1 MSSSFATL
9 PFKTRKINNNF
20 LLASILG
27 DWVMLNK
34 EEFRQVHNHS
44 VPENSALFRRLHDR
58 GVIVG
63 EADIDSRLGAYRRLN
78 SNLSQGVSLHIAVLT
93 ESCNFSC
100 KYCQT
105 KEKRGPS
112 MNLKVAERILW
123 FLLKSNSKAKT
134 LEFQG
139 GEPLLSWDTIKWFVK
154 NVVKINKTE
163 TQNVKLSLVSN
174 LSLLDKEKL
183 NFLIENNVGI
193 CTSLDGPA
201 YLHDQ
206 QRLYDDGRP
215 TYKDTVEKIEMVNQT
230 YKKKGIKK
238 RVHLLPTITKFSL
251 PYVREIID
259 EYLKWGMSSVPLRFV
274 NPLKRASL
282 DWGSLGYSSDDF
294 NRFWEK
300 SLDYMIDL
308 NKKGIFVFERMAQI
322 LLKKILKKRDPHY
335 VDLVS
340 PCGGGRNVLTYM
352 PKGDVYTCDEARM
365 IGSDLFKL
373 GNVLKDSYQKIMK
386 SPKLLGICRASFL
399 ELWDYTSPYSLWSGT
414 CPVMNFTQQ
423 GNPVVKISQTPN
435 YKIHNFQLDY
445 LTNKMSNDRLIAG
458 IFESWCEDREQL

>member
-1 MSSSFATL
+1 MSKSFAIL
-9 PFKTRKINNNF
+9 PFKTRKINSNF

-27 DWVMLNK
+27 DWVMLK
-34 EEFRQVHNHS
+34 KDEFRQVDNYS
-44 VPENSALFRRLHDR
+44 VPENSPLFRKLRNS
-58 GVIVG
+58 GIIIG
-63 EADIDSRLGAYRRLN
+63 AADIGNRLESYRRIN
-78 SNLSQGVSLHIAVLT
+78 NNLSRGVSLHIVVLS
-93 ESCNFSC
+93 ERCNFSC

-112 MNLKVAERILW
+112 MSLKVAEKILW

-139 GEPLLSWDTIKWFVK
+139 GEPLLCWDTIRWFVR
-154 NVVKINKTE
+154 NVVKINKTAN
-163 TQNVKLSLVSN
+163 QSVSLSLVSN

-201 YLHDQ
+201 YVHDK

-215 TYKDTVEKIEMVNQT
+215 TYKDTVEKIEMVNEA
-230 YKKKGIKK
+230 YKKKSIKK
-238 RVHLLPTITKFSL
+238 RVHLLPTITRFSL
-251 PYVREIID
+251 PYAREIID
-259 EYLKWGMSSVPLRFV
+259 EYIKWGMSRVPLRFV
-274 NPLKRASL
+274 NPLKKASR
-282 DWGSLGYSSDDF
+282 DWERLGYSWEDF
-294 NRFWEK
+294 NRFWES

-308 NKKGIFVFERMAQI
+308 NKKGIFVFERTAQI

-365 IGSDLFKL
+365 IRSDLFKL
-373 GNVLKDSYQKIMK
+373 GNVLKDSYEKIMK
-386 SPKLLGICRASFL
+386 SPKLLGICQASFL
-399 ELWDYTSPYSLWSGT
+399 ELWDYASPYSLWSGT
-414 CPVMNFTQQ
+414 CPVMNFVQQ
-423 GNPVVKISQTPN
+423 NNLVVKISQTPN

-445 LTNKMSNDRLIAG
+445 LTNKISSDRVIVG
-458 IFESWCEDREQL
+458 IFDRWCAINKE